1 MTKSI
6 LLAATAAIAVG
17 TSPAMAATNLIKN
30 GSFEQ
35 GAVGVNGFTGWTKTN
50 VPDNNP
56 FADQPAS
63 IISYN
68 SNQSYPF
75 GAYTERVTPDSN
87 VSASPDAVGSK
98 AAYFVG
104 DYSNNETISQ
114 LTYLGVGNYRVGF
127 SYYLTQNG
135 LNNVGNSSFAAMII
149 GIPVAS
155 TVITGSS
162 TAKVWR
168 YASGVGQITRAGWY
182 DTSFVFNS
190 NLSPSKD
197 VVVDRV
203 FAVRTRDAANV
214 IITGT
219 PAGVPEPATW
229 AMFGIGFGLAGSR
242 LRRRKTLV
250 AA

>member
-1 MTKSI
+1 
-6 LLAATAAIAVG
+6 
-17 TSPAMAATNLIKN
+17 MAATNLIKN
-30 GSFEQ
+30 GSFEL
-35 GAVGVNGFTGWTKTN
+35 GNRGVNGFTGWTKLN
-50 VPDNNP
+50 VPDNKP
-56 FADQPAS
+56 AQDQPAS
-63 IISYN
+63 VITYN
-68 SNQSYPF
+68 NNLSYPN
-75 GAYTERVTPDSN
+75 GAYGERVTPDSN

-104 DYSNNETISQ
+104 DFSNNETLSQ

-135 LNNVGNSSFAAMII
+135 LNNRGNSSFDATII

-155 TVITGSS
+155 TLINSSS

-168 YASGVGQITRAGWY
+168 YASGVGRITKAGWY
-182 DTSFVFNS
+182 DTAFVFNS
-190 NLSPSKD
+190 NLAPSKD
-197 VVVDRV
+197 IVIDRV
-203 FAVRTRDAANV
+203 FAMSTKDVANV
-214 IITGT
+214 IIPPT
-219 PAGVPEPATW
+219 PATVPEPATW

>member
-35 GAVGVNGFTGWTKTN
+35 GGAGVNGFTGWTKLN

-56 FADQPAS
+56 RQDQPAS
-63 IISYN
+63 IITYN
-68 SNQSYPF
+68 NNSSYPN
-75 GAYTERVTPDSN
+75 GAYGERVSADNTA
-87 VSASPDAVGSK
+87 SASPDAVGNK

-104 DYSNNETISQ
+104 DFSNNETISQ

-135 LNNVGNSSFAAMII
+135 LNNRGNSSVAATII
-149 GIPVAS
+149 GLPVAS
-155 TVITGSS
+155 TVINSSS

-168 YASGVGQITRAGWY
+168 YASGVGQITKAGWY

-190 NLSPSKD
+190 NLAPSKD
-197 VVVDRV
+197 VVIDRV
-203 FAVRTRDAANV
+203 FALRTKDAANV
-214 IITGT
+214 IIPGT
-219 PAGVPEPATW
+219 PTGVPEPATW